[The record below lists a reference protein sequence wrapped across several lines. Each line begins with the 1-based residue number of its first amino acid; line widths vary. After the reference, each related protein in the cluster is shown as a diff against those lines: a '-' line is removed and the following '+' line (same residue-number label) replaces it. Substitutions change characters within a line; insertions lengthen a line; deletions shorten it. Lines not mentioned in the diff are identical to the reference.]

1 MTTFSTSFTL
11 GKASVAHGANLE
23 HNNREFI
30 ARNIDASKTSENVT
44 YVRQDVR
51 EIYQTLFGAALNEY
65 NEKQKQPC
73 RRISDYFQH
82 ISNSKREEAFYEI
95 VVQFGDSKTAPCGSQ
110 NGALCKAMLDDYVRS
125 FQTRNPNLHVF
136 NAVLHMDEASPHLHI
151 NFIPVY
157 TQGRKNGL
165 RKGVSMKAALD
176 EQGFTAKNFKENRLV
191 AWEAS
196 EMETM
201 ERILQQHGFSREDK
215 NAKYAHKTVEEYKNA
230 QDAAKMVTALRDA
243 LHVSHDETA
252 EDSVRQLKTKLR
264 ALERENKTLS
274 QQTQSPYKAF
284 FYAVP
289 EKQAYVQ
296 AQLDA
301 REIPYRETENGFE
314 AQEFFTAEIRKIETE
329 FKPVRSTI
337 RETLRSDIDRL
348 LMQSK
353 DMEELL
359 AKLKKEH
366 YTIKHGKYL
375 AVKPP
380 HGEQFIRLKSLG
392 ALYSE
397 YALRNRL
404 NAKKSFETTI
414 QKKMDDTQKKDSME
428 FIVLRTIQFYTIAF
442 SNGALPMRKRD
453 NQKPF
458 AWTNDSEL
466 DKLTALNQRI
476 NAGATAASLRTE
488 FESLTQTV
496 SEKEKV
502 LLKAQSDLKAFH
514 DLKEKIEIVFEGKQS
529 DRFTQEQ
536 AERTLKRYPSITQSN
551 YRNVDVLIR
560 NEQETVSQAE
570 AALTL
575 EQEKLQ
581 AASDLLAT
589 AEKVTGGTYVQSLV
603 GEERQRRE
611 AKFIPNGLKNAGG

>member
-30 ARNIDASKTSENVT
+30 ARNIDASKTSENIT
-44 YVRQDVR
+44 YARRDVQ
-51 EIYQTLFGAALNEY
+51 ETYQTLFGAALKEY
-65 NEKQKQPC
+65 NEKQTRKD
-73 RRISDYFQH
+73 RLISDYFQH

-95 VVQFGDSKTAPCGSQ
+95 VVQFGDSKSAPCGSQ
-110 NGALCKAMLDDYVRS
+110 NGELCKTMLDDYVRS

-157 TQGRKNGL
+157 TQGRQKGL
-165 RKGVSMKAALD
+165 SKGVSMKAALV
-176 EQGFTAKNFKENRLV
+176 EQGFMPTSVKNNQLV

-201 ERILQQHGFSREDK
+201 EHILQQHGFSREDK

-230 QDAAKMVTALRDA
+230 QDAAKIVTALRDM
-243 LHVSHDETA
+243 LHVSNDETA
-252 EDSVRQLKTKLR
+252 EDSVRQLKAKLR
-264 ALERENKTLS
+264 TLERENETLS
-274 QQTQSPYKAF
+274 QQRNSPYKSF

-314 AQEFFTAEIRKIETE
+314 AQEFFATEIRKIEKD

-337 RETLRSDIDRL
+337 RETIRSDIDRL
-348 LMQSK
+348 PMQSK
-353 DMEELL
+353 DMDELL
-359 AKLKKEH
+359 EKLKQERYVVK
-366 YTIKHGKYL
+366 TGKYL

-404 NAKKSFETTI
+404 NAKKSFETAI
-414 QKKMDDTQKKDSME
+414 QKKMDATQRKDSME
-428 FIVLRTIQFYTIAF
+428 FIVLRTIQFYTVAF
-442 SNGALPMRKRD
+442 SNGALPMHKRD
-453 NQKPF
+453 SQKPF

-476 NAGATAASLRTE
+476 NAGATTASLRAE
-488 FESLTQTV
+488 FETLTQTV

-502 LLKAQSDLKAFH
+502 LLKSQSDLKAFH
-514 DLKEKIEIVFEGKQS
+514 DLKEKIAIVFEGKQS
-529 DRFTQEQ
+529 DHFTPEQ
-536 AERTLKRYPSITQSN
+536 AERTLKLYPSITQSN

-570 AALTL
+570 AALAL

-589 AEKVTGGTYVQSLV
+589 AEKVTGGTYVQTLV

-611 AKFIPNGLKNAGG
+611 AKFIPNGLKNAGI